1 MSDGI
6 CAEPKESKNIYPGF
20 FAWGIHGDVTCK
32 IKDTRV
38 CLDKK
43 LKVKNRQNILEYIY
57 KKKRRL
63 FNGCFIY
70 PTSQTVCKKKKKKY
84 WVCLSTAY
92 DPVEFFFN
100 YY

>member
-6 CAEPKESKNIYPGF
+6 CGEPKESKNIYPGF
-20 FAWGIHGDVTCK
+20 FAWGIHRDVTCK

-43 LKVKNRQNILEYIY
+43 LKAKNVQNILEYIY
-57 KKKRRL
+57 KKRGL

-70 PTSQTVCKKKKKKY
+70 PTSQTACNPKKKIKKKINTGSVY
-84 WVCLSTAY
+84 LQRMTL
-92 DPVEFFFN
+92 
-100 YY
+100 